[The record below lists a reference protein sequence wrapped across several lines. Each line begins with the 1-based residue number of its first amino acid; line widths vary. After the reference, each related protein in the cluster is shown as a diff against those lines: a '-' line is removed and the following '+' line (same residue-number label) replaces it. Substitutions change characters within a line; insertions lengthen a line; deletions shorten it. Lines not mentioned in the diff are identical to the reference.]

1 MTDNLTDFE
10 SLLKYL
16 HKMHQKMIPFNNLL
30 QLQVVSFKEDEVCLR
45 IDMRDELIGN
55 FTYKILHGGV
65 ISSIFDVTGGAIA
78 AIGLLKR
85 VAEKP
90 PEEIAKKM
98 SKLGTIDLRVD
109 YLRPGK
115 GNYFLSTGS
124 VMRLG
129 NKVVVTRMS
138 LHNDENTLIAVGT
151 GTYMLG

>member
-1 MTDNLTDFE
+1 MSESSTDFE
-10 SLLKYL
+10 SLLKYVNN
-16 HKMHQKMIPFNNLL
+16 MYEEMIPFNKLL
-30 QLQVVSFKEDEVCLR
+30 QLEVVTLKEDDVCLR
-45 IDMRDELIGN
+45 IDMREELIGN

-65 ISSIFDVTGGAIA
+65 ISSILDVTGGAVS
-78 AIGLLKR
+78 AIGALKR
-85 VAEKP
+85 MVGKP

-138 LHNDENTLIAVGT
+138 LHNDENSLIAVGT